1 MESSVEDILIII
13 GTTNIPLP
21 DLPRI
26 SFEIFYV
33 HGEYLPFLW
42 MIIYLH
48 SSIYWDQKNPA
59 KIIEDKNETE

>member
-1 MESSVEDILIII
+1 MESSVEDVLSII

-21 DLPRI
+21 ELPRI

-42 MIIYLH
+42 TIIYLH
-48 SSIYWDQKNPA
+48 STIYWNPRHPT
-59 KIIEDKNETE
+59 KIIEDKNEPE